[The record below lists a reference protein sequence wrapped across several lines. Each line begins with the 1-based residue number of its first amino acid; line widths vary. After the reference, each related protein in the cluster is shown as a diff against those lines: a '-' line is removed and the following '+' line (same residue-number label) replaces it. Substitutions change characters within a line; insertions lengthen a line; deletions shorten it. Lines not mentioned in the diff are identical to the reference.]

1 MLVKV
6 CGATTEEEVRAVA
19 GAGADLVGLWCGVP
33 GGPHDLAADEVA
45 RLAGAARRTGAVE
58 PVLVTFGKDAGRLLS
73 VVAEAGLSWVQLHG
87 FQPPSLVRRLRRE
100 GPPGL
105 RIVKV
110 LHLDPAGRCLQGPL
124 VAAYERAG
132 ADLLLFDTAAAD
144 GRIGSTGLSADPA
157 AVLALAARATLPFLL
172 AGGIGAHN
180 REDFETVLDHPRLLG
195 IDVDSAARGPLGT
208 LDAGTAGAVVR
219 AWRGERGAR
228 GEAAA

>member
-6 CGATTEEEVRAVA
+6 CGATTEEEVRAVT
-19 GAGADLVGLWCGVP
+19 GAGADLVGLWYGIP
-33 GGPHDLAADEVA
+33 DGPHDLGADRFA
-45 RLAGAARRTGAVE
+45 RLAGAVHRTGGAE
-58 PVLVTFGKDAGRLLS
+58 PVLVTFCGDARELLAL
-73 VVAEAGLSWVQLHG
+73 VDGTGVSWIQLHG

-110 LHLDPAGRCLQGPL
+110 LHLDPGGNCLQGSL

-132 ADLLLFDTAAAD
+132 ADCLLFDTADAD
-144 GRIGSTGLSADPA
+144 GRIGSTGRSADPA
-157 AVLALAARATLPFLL
+157 AVLRLAARTTVPFLL
-172 AGGIGAHN
+172 AGGIGAGN
-180 REDFETVLDHPRLLG
+180 RDVLGAVLRHPRLLG

-208 LDAGTAGAVVR
+208 LDARAAGAVVH
-219 AWRGERGAR
+219 AWRGGR